1 MRTQATQTEP
11 NELHQYY
18 YNNQQQQQQQQRI
31 VNQFN
36 YDDDNILDDYSGNYD
51 YGDYYDDDDDDD
63 DDDITQNQL
72 SPHPLF
78 SQPPLSNAQRHQ
90 INIAPKRSQRSSTT
104 TTTNSRASHQF
115 IIRTIPSYLN
125 LSPRASYH
133 RLNIKHPPN
142 EICQH
147 PNELHEKHTT
157 KSGDTILLCCS
168 TIIDDSEWKDSLSN
182 VETVSNNNNR
192 TSIIMN
198 NRNNKINDS
207 KITSSIN
214 YRGSKPPI
222 PAKPE
227 HIISKNSATKMKT
240 IFKMTAIDFA
250 EQLSL
255 EIIRSAEKSANQ
267 NQNQRSCSKCG
278 ISYDSTATLIIPDN
292 GLITIYNKQDES
304 QLSTTI
310 DHPIEWSTKFDDHQN
325 DQPLQQ
331 QWQSITNGNLSMDN
345 PFTQSSSIKQ
355 IITPTTTITTTL
367 FDNYSQYSFNSL
379 QYFGEHKSFSESEL
393 YLQSKNCY
401 NYSSQSQL
409 SIISPESEQSS
420 QVTSVTNCSEL
431 LQTTGTTFSSEG
443 TGSGSAYPFAI
454 DPQQPG
460 PSTEL
465 IGSIQTTTTTI
476 TTTTTNATATTS
488 NKFHPTQLIAS
499 GSNSNNDHGG
509 HIFMGD
515 DICNDDDDEY
525 DMDNYYC
532 NKNENDKK
540 NFNKIKRPNELN
552 VVSPVDVNRYYR
564 SNKEKNIVKLS
575 SSSSPS
581 PSPEIISNNEKI
593 NNIRSGDDNNNV
605 EQSTTTT
612 TTTILSSPGRVTYGT
627 SKSLPENLFRSV
639 DDPEMMMIIQSPLKR
654 SNNDGERK
662 VRLSRT
668 KSSTFGRRR
677 DSNDHYIDSDQQTN
691 KLYSDNQQRNKRFD
705 TIDSRTASDLT
716 PLQDIYS
723 SDPSTTIDLSIAN
736 TVIEK
741 QEQKQLQQNNNN
753 DDNEHSIDENESNK
767 LRRMSQEKA
776 KRFSAEIFEKLNIT
790 PESYANENRMIGNEL
805 LDSNDIWEAALN
817 VGQNNSALNPVC
829 DTMKK
834 SKKLLVTDF
843 TDENVTTTTTTT
855 ATITFAPKE
864 KSSSLNQEE
873 TFQSAGSDELKRK
886 LSNQTITNKR
896 NNNNHKLQQQR
907 SIYDS
912 TNNSRTYS
920 NSNNNN
926 DVVDICKSNSTKSSS
941 INDDDNDDDDDDDDS
956 QTFSIENLPE
966 DSTTSG
972 SFMLDDVTSN
982 NTSDALNGSYLISDS
997 ISGSTSRNFYSVS
1010 NDLMDDEPLMD
1021 NRMGKSEPAT
1031 SELIH
1036 DQSDVDQ
1043 NYQSMPCNINRII
1056 VAKQIGGENPNYLRV
1071 RFEQRQHKSSQDDD
1085 NNKNPD
1091 EDYTCT
1097 DNFFGKYQKIL
1108 DSQYEEPTN
1117 RIISTNIRQEQSS
1130 ISNKIV
1136 TGTSSEHHESEI
1148 NRKRKQQK
1156 QHRQTSSSQA
1166 KDISSTCQQQLQQQ
1180 QQQHLQSGNNHN
1192 NNHNHN
1198 HPIGQHHQYCN
1209 TTDMFEQSS
1218 QATER
1223 DVERSEFSLQ
1233 NQNSELDED
1242 ESLTF
1247 ENLNNQSLSVI
1258 DEDSKGD
1265 QESGTGV
1272 GVQQQKQPMLP
1283 QPPSLT
1289 SSRSI
1294 QNNDNKNIDI
1304 DNDKHLATGSGEL
1317 IQTLSQLDSSGDK
1330 SELLEERDLSLEAV
1344 LQEESKELE
1353 RVKAAERL
1361 ERHSKRYHHSHHHQH
1376 QQQQQHGNNLSH
1388 NTLIEDTP
1396 TTCHTSTTF
1405 QLNTMDDSSRDILDT
1420 SHNIIVHDD
1429 EERTE
1434 LRDERIALLTSS
1446 IATNDSSDGSGLPSN
1461 NDDNNNMNMN
1471 MNARQKFN
1479 RKMKEI
1485 ERRILSDQHHH
1496 NQIVTEKVSKIQPKN
1511 DQHQQEI
1518 ARNTF
1523 NSHNNSTY
1531 SECSSITTPDH
1542 KNVIM
1547 ANTAELPSILKHN
1560 RRGQSQPPPIAGASS
1575 TTGQRQTSNVA
1586 FANQLAN
1593 DTGDHHLHPS
1603 SISNQHCC
1611 SRCYHR
1617 HHHHH
1622 HHHRHPRHPVGSAN
1636 HHRPSTTAGS
1646 SSSTKHSVCL
1656 HHGPSG
1662 SSGGGGVRTTSNQDE
1677 IIIQARA
1684 RSLTRNLGVNNNAI
1698 TGTIGLQN
1706 KLNEVHL
1713 EQQQQQQ
1720 LTDQIPAQRQRS
1732 PCNQHHFTCSHC
1744 GESTMPPNLVPIIS
1758 TTSRFKRRG
1767 MPQLSRKSFTV
1778 EDVYFDVDDEENDIG
1793 VHSETYRSSLWIY
1806 IGRKEELNI
1815 WNNLNR
1821 AVLNRSTQEYPSKN
1835 RKQFRFPRIDDTN
1848 NDGSDRN
1855 NNNNNNTNS
1864 STTTDTNSISIST
1877 TQSESEESTASEKN
1891 FRQRYET
1898 VTHRLIHRKASIEL
1912 YRRILDQTFT
1922 IDKCL
1927 TLTRDNN
1934 EFGFRIHGNRPVVVS
1949 AVEKG
1954 TSAQHKGLEVGDIIV
1969 AVNGHT
1975 VLDSSHSEVVR
1986 MAHHGHSLKL
1996 EVASTATALKTE
2008 TAQAS
2013 ENEPKVII
2021 NGYLSRFIDKLA
2033 EKCSTSR
2040 DKMTNPKLWRRR
2052 WFVLK
2057 SDACL
2062 YWYRNPKSLEPIGAI
2077 SLQGYCAGM
2086 VNECLFGQEHLFRL
2100 VGYKTTKCKY
2110 LAAIDHATAIQW
2122 VKALNQNSIQYSN
2135 SDAFIDNT
2143 LHNIHRN
2150 PLNFINPDCY
2160 GFLWKFN
2167 QIKMNWKQR
2176 YFVLKDACLYFYAD
2190 ANSTTALGFWTY
2202 ALEYSIDRWILMSF
2216 IEFFVMDQ
2224 PNTDI
2229 GIHTL
2234 VNEIDDDEDKKIE
2247 ESQQNNDNN
2256 NENNKIIQLNPSTLS
2271 TDNYDNSVRC
2281 NLSQFFVRS
2290 MHEIISEKFIK
2301 KDLKQTKQFIYR
2313 QKHFSPS
2320 PSSKWCIDHDGQ
2332 IEKVSQWIKSMPK
2345 ILPNDNGIVMEK
2357 KVKFHE
2363 KITVEPKIS
2372 KIKSISQ
2379 ITINNNNNNNN
2390 NNINDND
2397 EHYNDDGDDES
2408 SIQLDEKNSNK
2419 LMKKII
2425 KVCKHPGKH
2434 VNCFQE
2440 IKKSL
2445 TLFTALIRGHHH
2457 FSCSSCRERN
2467 ISCQFTKTMMD
2478 NGNAVDENQLDS
2490 NQQKNKMIK

>member
-1 MRTQATQTEP
+1 MEKRF
-11 NELHQYY
+11 
-18 YNNQQQQQQQQRI
+18 QQQQQQQ
-31 VNQFN
+31 
-36 YDDDNILDDYSGNYD
+36 
-51 YGDYYDDDDDDD
+51 
-63 DDDITQNQL
+63 
-72 SPHPLF
+72 
-78 SQPPLSNAQRHQ
+78 
-90 INIAPKRSQRSSTT
+90 
-104 TTTNSRASHQF
+104 
-115 IIRTIPSYLN
+115 
-125 LSPRASYH
+125 
-133 RLNIKHPPN
+133 
-142 EICQH
+142 
-147 PNELHEKHTT
+147 
-157 KSGDTILLCCS
+157 
-168 TIIDDSEWKDSLSN
+168 
-182 VETVSNNNNR
+182 
-192 TSIIMN
+192 SI
-198 NRNNKINDS
+198 
-207 KITSSIN
+207 
-214 YRGSKPPI
+214 
-222 PAKPE
+222 
-227 HIISKNSATKMKT
+227 
-240 IFKMTAIDFA
+240 
-250 EQLSL
+250 Q
-255 EIIRSAEKSANQ
+255 
-267 NQNQRSCSKCG
+267 
-278 ISYDSTATLIIPDN
+278 
-292 GLITIYNKQDES
+292 
-304 QLSTTI
+304 
-310 DHPIEWSTKFDDHQN
+310 
-325 DQPLQQ
+325 
-331 QWQSITNGNLSMDN
+331 
-345 PFTQSSSIKQ
+345 
-355 IITPTTTITTTL
+355 
-367 FDNYSQYSFNSL
+367 
-379 QYFGEHKSFSESEL
+379 
-393 YLQSKNCY
+393 
-401 NYSSQSQL
+401 SQSQQPILTGQL

-509 HIFMGD
+509 HIFMGGYALDFDDDDDDDDDDDNDYDDDDDDEVYEMETTESGNNNQNNNQIDFHHHHRHQHHHNVDFAMAEGSSQDDEEKAKFELEFETTED

-843 TDENVTTTTTTT
+843 TDENLTTTTTT

-864 KSSSLNQEE
+864 KSSSLVTNGNTTTSNQQQQSTSKQTTKLTKSRLMTPSLRQSILNQMIAIADAENDDDDDDEKININDSNKTKETKTITSTMMDKSLQKNQEE

-1071 RFEQRQHKSSQDDD
+1071 RFEQRQRKAMERNDKNIKTKPTTTTTTTTISSSTSQSQDKSSQDDD

-2190 ANSTTALGFWTY
+2190 ANSTTALGLFFLHGYRVQANVTFNLDKQSQQQQQQQQQQQSTITAETRKHIFEIVPSDSKYRHIWLCADSESDRKRWTY
-2202 ALEYSIDRWILMSF
+2202 ALEYSIDRWI
-2216 IEFFVMDQ
+2216 
-2224 PNTDI
+2224 
-2229 GIHTL
+2229 
-2234 VNEIDDDEDKKIE
+2234 
-2247 ESQQNNDNN
+2247 
-2256 NENNKIIQLNPSTLS
+2256 
-2271 TDNYDNSVRC
+2271 R
-2281 NLSQFFVRS
+2281 
-2290 MHEIISEKFIK
+2290 
-2301 KDLKQTKQFIYR
+2301 LK
-2313 QKHFSPS
+2313 
-2320 PSSKWCIDHDGQ
+2320 
-2332 IEKVSQWIKSMPK
+2332 
-2345 ILPNDNGIVMEK
+2345 
-2357 KVKFHE
+2357 
-2363 KITVEPKIS
+2363 
-2372 KIKSISQ
+2372 
-2379 ITINNNNNNNN
+2379 
-2390 NNINDND
+2390 
-2397 EHYNDDGDDES
+2397 
-2408 SIQLDEKNSNK
+2408 
-2419 LMKKII
+2419 
-2425 KVCKHPGKH
+2425 
-2434 VNCFQE
+2434 
-2440 IKKSL
+2440 
-2445 TLFTALIRGHHH
+2445 
-2457 FSCSSCRERN
+2457 
-2467 ISCQFTKTMMD
+2467 
-2478 NGNAVDENQLDS
+2478 
-2490 NQQKNKMIK
+2490 